1 MNYIKHL
8 TGFFERIIQEDRL
21 NPTHISLYVA
31 LFQFWNVQ
39 RFRNPI
45 SINREEVMRL
55 SKIAS
60 KATYHKCMREL
71 DELKYITY
79 EPSYNPFRGSLITLH
94 DLELDQK
101 AVQKKNRM
109 NTNKPFNNQ
118 TSSEQVISQLPEP
131 INEPSINSNKLTKP
145 IKTNIGAKSRIN
157 SGSPNE
163 KRQRFSPP
171 KIEETEIFFLEQKS
185 SNQEA
190 QKFFNYFESNGWLVG
205 GKTKMKNWKAAA
217 RNWIINSRKWNS
229 SETPQSGNL
238 HTNPNKDY
246 SVPL

>member
-71 DELKYITY
+71 HEMKYITY
-79 EPSYNPFRGSLITLH
+79 DPSYNPFRGSLITIH

-101 AVQKKNRM
+101 SIQKKKKSR
-109 NTNKPFNNQ
+109 TNEQSNNQ
-118 TSSEQVISQLPEP
+118 TSPEQVNRQVNEP
-131 INEPSINSNKLTKP
+131 INEPSINNININKQNKHIVGTQFIASK
-145 IKTNIGAKSRIN
+145 
-157 SGSPNE
+157 E
-163 KRQRFSPP
+163 KRIRFSPP
-171 KIEETEIFFLEQKS
+171 QLDAVQTFFIEKS
-185 SNQEA
+185 STRTEA
-190 QKFFNYFESNGWLVG
+190 EKFHNHFESNGWLVG
-205 GKTKMKNWKAAA
+205 GRTKMKNWQAAA
-217 RNWIINSRKWNS
+217 RNWILNAKKWNPP
-229 SETPQSGNL
+229 EKPPSGNL
-238 HTNPNKDY
+238 HTPQDKDY
-246 SVPL
+246 SIPL